1 VGERTFTKCFP
12 NVYIITG
19 TESFEA
25 ANFFR
30 LPASTTITYTVIL
43 RSQVFFMLI
52 KSNDTTHLYS
62 HCKITVTE
70 SGHAYVGNYWSRVQH
85 RTGVPCLSVADHI
98 YSSTLDPGHCR
109 AQETPQWKNGA
120 VPGAFPER
128 TCVGGSAKGVAVL
141 MRAAVG
147 ARTTR
152 RRRRSPLPRDRARA
166 GQLAR
171 SSMCDRAKE
180 TVTLLLRR

>member
-70 SGHAYVGNYWSRVQH
+70 SGHAYVGNYWSRVKH

-128 TCVGGSAKGVAVL
+128 TCWRLGK
-141 MRAAVG
+141 
-147 ARTTR
+147 R
-152 RRRRSPLPRDRARA
+152 RRGFDACGCRCAHHQETAPLAA
-166 GQLAR
+166 ATR
-171 SSMCDRAKE
+171 SSACWAASALVD
-180 TVTLLLRR
+180 V

>member
-85 RTGVPCLSVADHI
+85 RTGVLCPSLIIYTVAHWTQDTVAHRKRRNGR
-98 YSSTLDPGHCR
+98 TARCR
-109 AQETPQWKNGA
+109 AL
-120 VPGAFPER
+120 FL
-128 TCVGGSAKGVAVL
+128 KGHVL
-141 MRAAVG
+141 AARQK
-147 ARTTR
+147 ASRF
-152 RRRRSPLPRDRARA
+152 
-166 GQLAR
+166 
-171 SSMCDRAKE
+171 
-180 TVTLLLRR
+180 